1 MVQGI
6 QRGQSV
12 AQRVERG
19 SYRALGTPGADRGQ
33 KWGELPPPRLFC
45 SNFGGDKGKA
55 TEGQF
60 SPAVK
65 KSGHTGGIFEGVP
78 RGKNRGA
85 VGQFQRDFASRVKFY
100 EWSSVERGPHI
111 RGGKD

>member
-1 MVQGI
+1 M
-6 QRGQSV
+6 

-33 KWGELPPPRLFC
+33 KWGVLPPPRLFC
-45 SNFGGDKGKA
+45 SNFGGGKGKA

-65 KSGHTGGIFEGVP
+65 KSGHTVGIFEGMP
-78 RGKNRGA
+78 QGKNRGT

>member
-1 MVQGI
+1 M
-6 QRGQSV
+6 

-33 KWGELPPPRLFC
+33 KWGVLPPPRLFC
-45 SNFGGDKGKA
+45 SNFGRDKGKV

-65 KSGHTGGIFEGVP
+65 NAGHTVGIFEGVP
-78 RGKNRGA
+78 KGENRGA
-85 VGQFQRDFASRVKFY
+85 VGQFQRGFPSR
-100 EWSSVERGPHI
+100 
-111 RGGKD
+111 GKI

>member
-1 MVQGI
+1 MV
-6 QRGQSV
+6 
-12 AQRVERG
+12 QRVERG
-19 SYRALGTPGADRGQ
+19 SCRALGTPGPTRDKNGGYSPLPGFFVQILGEIKEKQQ
-33 KWGELPPPRLFC
+33 KA
-45 SNFGGDKGKA
+45 S
-55 TEGQF
+55 F

-65 KSGHTGGIFEGVP
+65 KSGHTVGIFEGVP
-78 RGKNRGA
+78 QGKNRGT